1 MGDYRGVVEQGY
13 LGTVSAPPAG
23 NDSAYGDVFVLIPA
37 LNEEQSIA
45 LVLDQLPTVGRV
57 IVIDNGSTDRTA
69 ERAQEAGAQV
79 VAEPRRGYGSA
90 CLAGIAEVD
99 RLIAEGNSPPRV
111 VAFVDADNS
120 DSPELLPKLVEPIL
134 AGEQDMVLGS
144 RMLGKR
150 EPGAMP
156 PQAVFGNHLASGLM
170 RLGWGAPYT
179 DLGPFRAIGYEA
191 LCRLQ
196 MSDTNYGWTIE
207 MQLKAWR
214 LGMRVVETPVPY
226 RQRIGQSKISG
237 TVRGSFAA
245 GTKILY
251 CLAKYGWSRLPQGKE
266 L

>member
-1 MGDYRGVVEQGY
+1 MPTDEDP
-13 LGTVSAPPAG
+13 APTDDDP
-23 NDSAYGDVFVLIPA
+23 AYGDVFVLIPA
-37 LNEEQSIA
+37 LNEEQGVVE
-45 LVLDQLPTVGRV
+45 VLSQLPSVGRV
-57 IVIDNGSTDRTA
+57 IVVDNGSTDETA
-69 ERAQEAGAQV
+69 KRAQEAGAHV

-90 CLAGIAEVD
+90 CLAGLAEIE
-99 RLIAEGNSPPRV
+99 RLIADGNHPPRV

-120 DSPELLPKLVEPIL
+120 DSPELLPKLIEPIL

-179 DLGPFRAIGYEA
+179 DLGPFRAIGYDA
-191 LCRLQ
+191 LRRLQ
-196 MSDTNYGWTIE
+196 MADTNYGWTIE

-214 LGMRVVETPVPY
+214 LGMRVTETPVPY

-251 CLAKYGWSRLPQGKE
+251 SLAKYGWSRLPQDI
-266 L
+266 LQ

>member
-1 MGDYRGVVEQGY
+1 MDDYRCVAEQGRFS
-13 LGTVSAPPAG
+13 TVSAMPG
-23 NDSAYGDVFVLIPA
+23 YGDVVVLIPA
-37 LNEEQSIA
+37 LNEEQGIVE
-45 LVLDQLPTVGRV
+45 VLGQLPPVGRV
-57 IVIDNGSTDRTA
+57 IVVDNGSTDRTA
-69 ERAQEAGAQV
+69 DRAKEAGAHV

-90 CLAGIAEVD
+90 CLAGLEEIKRGIAG
-99 RLIAEGNSPPRV
+99 GNRPPRV
-111 VAFVDADNS
+111 VAFVDADHS
-120 DSPELLPKLVEPIL
+120 DSPQLLPKLVGPIL
-134 AGEQDMVLGS
+134 ADEQDMVLGS
-144 RMLGKR
+144 RMLGQR

-179 DLGPFRAIGYEA
+179 DLGPFRAIDYAA

-196 MSDTNYGWTIE
+196 MADENYGWTIE

-214 LGMRVVETPVPY
+214 LKLRVLEVPVPY
-226 RQRIGQSKISG
+226 RQRLGQSKISG

-251 CLAKYGWSRLPQGKE
+251 CLAKHGWSRLPEDK